1 MYTTYR
7 GHDVDVDAA
16 SGLFVVQPYGVYVD
30 DYKKW
35 IDAHIAREQAEPTRA
50 NPLVKFKAK
59 GGKTISFNARRN
71 PVDEL
76 CDILEVEALENP
88 KRRRKPAAK
97 KKPAARKPAARK
109 PAAARRSS
117 KDKASYTYYVVF
129 RGPPSGLN
137 IHAGFATQKA
147 ARTFITTKA
156 KGTRRLQV
164 RGRAGLEKSGHDPKV
179 AKNWKT
185 FSLAASL
192 KAAPAPR
199 KRTPAKAAA
208 KTKLTA
214 RSISKLGAKQVVAL
228 AVPRPT
234 SAKLMAFYRDI
245 KEMGAEAL
253 AERGISPAT
262 ESFALKVRSAL
273 EDAMDK
279 ADGISRRKKPAG
291 VSASGKPSKRST
303 RARSRTRR
311 NTGRPGQTMRRFYE
325 GGPAFGEERYRELEA
340 RLLAAKNEADREEIL
355 EDLIYLDY
363 NYPGVFVAALAALEA
378 AENAKARRNTGRRR

>member
-7 GHDVDVDAA
+7 GHDVDVDEA

-50 NPLVKFKAK
+50 NPLVRFKAK

-76 CDILEVEALENP
+76 CDILEIEAMENP
-88 KRRRKPAAK
+88 KHRKPAK
-97 KKPAARKPAARK
+97 KKPAARKPAAKK
-109 PAAARRSS
+109 PATRRAS

-156 KGTRRLQV
+156 KGTTRLQV

-199 KRTPAKAAA
+199 KRAAPKKVAPKKAAP
-208 KTKLTA
+208 KKLT
-214 RSISKLGAKQVVAL
+214 
-228 AVPRPT
+228 T
-234 SAKLMAFYRDI
+234 
-245 KEMGAEAL
+245 
-253 AERGISPAT
+253 
-262 ESFALKVRSAL
+262 
-273 EDAMDK
+273 
-279 ADGISRRKKPAG
+279 KKPAARK
-291 VSASGKPSKRST
+291 STAKKALARKPA
-303 RARSRTRR
+303 ARK
-311 NTGRPGQTMRRFYE
+311 P
-325 GGPAFGEERYRELEA
+325 
-340 RLLAAKNEADREEIL
+340 AAKKK
-355 EDLIYLDY
+355 
-363 NYPGVFVAALAALEA
+363 PAARKSTARKPAR
-378 AENAKARRNTGRRR
+378 KARR

>member
-7 GHDVDVDAA
+7 GHDVDVDEA

-50 NPLVKFKAK
+50 NPLVRFKAK

-76 CDILEVEALENP
+76 CDILEIEAMENP
-88 KRRRKPAAK
+88 KHRKPAK
-97 KKPAARKPAARK
+97 KKPAARKPAAKK
-109 PAAARRSS
+109 PATRRAS

-147 ARTFITTKA
+147 ARAFITAKA
-156 KGTRRLQV
+156 KGTTRLQV

-199 KRTPAKAAA
+199 KRAAPKKVAPKKVAPKKAAPKKLTPAKKKAPARKPAARKPAA
-208 KTKLTA
+208 K
-214 RSISKLGAKQVVAL
+214 
-228 AVPRPT
+228 
-234 SAKLMAFYRDI
+234 
-245 KEMGAEAL
+245 
-253 AERGISPAT
+253 
-262 ESFALKVRSAL
+262 
-273 EDAMDK
+273 
-279 ADGISRRKKPAG
+279 KKPAARK
-291 VSASGKPSKRST
+291 STARKP
-303 RARSRTRR
+303 AR
-311 NTGRPGQTMRRFYE
+311 
-325 GGPAFGEERYRELEA
+325 
-340 RLLAAKNEADREEIL
+340 
-355 EDLIYLDY
+355 
-363 NYPGVFVAALAALEA
+363 
-378 AENAKARRNTGRRR
+378 KARR